1 MLEDLEFIVGN
12 RENLRGRGII
22 FAENLTGTENPFNPR
37 YPAMAVAPDPSE
49 LLALLST
56 LEPLDD
62 KVRDFLLERIRQS
75 AELWS
80 RTMFG
85 QPMYRFMKEMV
96 SKGLD
101 QYDLPDEIK
110 EQLKE
115 QMKEI
120 PDEPTGV
127 PFHGCFMPVVGFDPS
142 VIEPYKEQCDVAK
155 AGAVPSVT
163 YAGLVL
169 SGHAK
174 HYLATH
180 LMQREQAGT
189 GEETVQEADIPNARD
204 LTPSAFLELLNRKV
218 SELMYAR
225 ESGADLDLLIRQLR
239 KLTAGTVFIRD
250 VLNLSRFFD
259 TSHPRRV
266 EIIDL
271 YLQRISRLTG
281 SSAALPRR
289 ACPLETRSPYRFR
302 AASIRRRRRSLT
314 RWTRWAAARPP
325 SLSHALSRKARAF

>member
-1 MLEDLEFIVGN
+1 MLEDLEFIVGD

-22 FAENLTGTENPFNPR
+22 FAENLAGTENPFNPR
-37 YPAMAVAPDPSE
+37 FPALAVAPDPPE

-56 LEPLDD
+56 IAPLDD
-62 KVRDFLLERIRQS
+62 KIRDLLLERIRQS

-85 QPMYRFMKEMV
+85 QPMYRFVKEMLA
-96 SKGLD
+96 KGPD
-101 QYDLPDEIK
+101 QYDLPEELK
-110 EQLKE
+110 EQFQEFQE

-127 PFHGCFMPVVGFDPS
+127 PFHGCFMPLVGFDPS
-142 VIEPYKEQCDVAK
+142 VIEPYEEQCDVAK
-155 AGAVPSVT
+155 AQAVPSVT

-180 LMQREQAGT
+180 LMQREQAGKMDE
-189 GEETVQEADIPNARD
+189 GISESDVPNARD

-225 ESGADLDLLIRQLR
+225 ESGADLEKLIRQLR

-259 TSHPRRV
+259 TTHPKRV
-266 EIIDL
+266 EIIDF
-271 YLQRISRLTG
+271 YLQRISL
-281 SSAALPRR
+281 L
-289 ACPLETRSPYRFR
+289 
-302 AASIRRRRRSLT
+302 
-314 RWTRWAAARPP
+314 AREQYEEIPE
-325 SLSHALSRKARAF
+325 LDTKLQGLLG